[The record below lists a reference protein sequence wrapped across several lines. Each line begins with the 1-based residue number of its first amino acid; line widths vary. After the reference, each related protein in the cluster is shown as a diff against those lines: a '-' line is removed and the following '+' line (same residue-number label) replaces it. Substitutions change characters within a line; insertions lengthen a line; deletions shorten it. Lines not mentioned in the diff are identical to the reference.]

1 MNWPLKEVPDVS
13 GGDCPISWGNC
24 SRCGDRSVRQCEKV
38 RKTNDCVE
46 PIVLDVGT
54 GCEKV

>member
-1 MNWPLKEVPDVS
+1 M
-13 GGDCPISWGNC
+13 WGL
-24 SRCGDRSVRQCEKV
+24 GVKKCEKV
-38 RKTNDCVE
+38 RKTNDCVEPIGLDVGTGCEKVRETNGCVE